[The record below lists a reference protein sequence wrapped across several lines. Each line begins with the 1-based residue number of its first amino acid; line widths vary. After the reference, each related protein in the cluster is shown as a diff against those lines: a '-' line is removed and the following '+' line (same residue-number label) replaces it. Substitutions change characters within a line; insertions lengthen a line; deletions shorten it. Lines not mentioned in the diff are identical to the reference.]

1 MLQKQIVVFFY
12 YFFLNRNF
20 SKILIKSNDI
30 LYVMSNSVFVPGHIT
45 GFFTIENHEITLK
58 KGSCG
63 AGFLLSQGVRTT
75 IDESDELVIDVNQ
88 GDDTVIAEVL
98 RIMDVETDFKIT
110 QDIQLP
116 IGAGFGTS
124 AASALSL
131 SLALNEFL
139 DLGYSREL
147 CGQIAHMA
155 EVNLGGGLGDVIAQT
170 GHGMVLRTSPG
181 APGIGE
187 IKSHEMDVHIA
198 WKTFGAIETSKII
211 QNPHH
216 SEVLSTV
223 GLKYLELFEKN
234 QSLGN
239 FLTCSMNFAKET
251 NLMSDEVMELVD
263 YFNLQDDILGS
274 SMAMLGNTV
283 FAFAY
288 NEDAFKTSGIENLH
302 MDKLNNT
309 GIVYD

>member
-1 MLQKQIVVFFY
+1 
-12 YFFLNRNF
+12 
-20 SKILIKSNDI
+20 
-30 LYVMSNSVFVPGHIT
+30 MSNSVFVPGHIT
-45 GFFTIENHEITLK
+45 GFFTIENHEIKLK

-63 AGFLLSQGVRTT
+63 AGFLLSKGVRTT
-75 IDESDELVIDVNQ
+75 ISPCDKLIIDVNQ
-88 GDDTVIAEVL
+88 GDSTVIDEVL
-98 RIMDVETDFKIT
+98 SILEIDANFKIT

-131 SLALNEFL
+131 TLALNEFL
-139 DLGYSREL
+139 NLGYSDEL

-170 GHGMVLRTSPG
+170 GKGLVLRTKPG

-187 IKSHEMDVHIA
+187 IKSFNENVFIG
-198 WKTFGAIETSKII
+198 WKTFGGIETSSVIRDSHQK
-211 QNPHH
+211 
-216 SEVLSTV
+216 EVITSA
-223 GLKYLELFEKN
+223 GGKYLGIFEDDPT
-234 QSLGN
+234 LEN
-239 FLTCSMNFAKET
+239 FLDFSQNFSRDIG
-251 NLMSDEVMELVD
+251 LMSDEVKNLID
-263 YFNLQDDILGS
+263 YFNSSSDILGS

-288 NEDAFKTSGIENLH
+288 DEDVLKNLNVENLNI
-302 MDKLNNT
+302 DELNNI